1 MHHDYNRAPSFGL
14 TCCAQAILWPEVSSN
29 ANPMQTISLLWHQEG
44 TKRFRPPVLLVPL
57 FSATVLA
64 AVSSTAVGKALLWDT
79 VTPQAETLNLEDR
92 TAWKAVPNDLLQLE
106 AQPAKASSDPGYY
119 GREFLFKGDA
129 VVENNKFV
137 VVFWSA
143 KGQVVIYPRSSATS
157 QTTDSET
164 LQLGK
169 ALAELTSL
177 ESDSAPTTIKHVE
190 LIRNAADR
198 VVLQVTF
205 SAKGAPETSAT
216 FSFDQSEIIE
226 AKPAAATKGMTIRA
240 PLSYGIAPS
249 FVGDDLIFAPADYPS
264 AKQLTIPADNFFL
277 GLVNGENSQL
287 VLAWPAGEQRLRLNL
302 AQGHPSIDSL
312 DFENDGQSFY
322 LAALSAPG
330 IWHKETLE
338 ASFLEKDT
346 KVNWQK
352 PFAARW
358 KTQLYEEETKTTFA
372 FRQTKGDIWRGV
384 PGSYNYPVW
393 FEGDSAF
400 YHLSKKVPPKGESI
414 IYFLEGQ
421 DTPTSVSTPVD
432 ILNGSLGRQFA
443 EPILDLA
450 GRKLRTHH
458 RRGGEGVRRA
468 CTCGCTEAIQ
478 AVFENHEEASNKEY
492 IRGALDDMVYFV
504 HCHVERINEY
514 RKFAEALTG
523 YLNSRASSTPEL
535 KTYLDD
541 LAQIVGRI
549 PQEYDVQ
556 KDNMKSFQYADD
568 LVQKTLAL
576 THKADTNNL
585 TAYMDLLKAWRGM
598 GGAQDYVLAQ
608 CHTITRRLCQAAGY
622 GCAEQPKALA
632 IAKEVRDRCRKIL
645 RTPDGYEIW
654 ADY

>member
-1 MHHDYNRAPSFGL
+1 
-14 TCCAQAILWPEVSSN
+14 
-29 ANPMQTISLLWHQEG
+29 MQTISLLWPHQEG
-44 TKRFRPPVLLVPL
+44 TKRFRPPVFLAAL
-57 FSATVLA
+57 FSATALA
-64 AVSSTAVGKALLWDT
+64 AASTNAVAKVILWDT
-79 VTPQAETLNLEDR
+79 MTPQMETLNLEDR
-92 TAWKAVPNDLLQLE
+92 TAWNAVPNDLLQLE
-106 AQPAKASSDPGYY
+106 TQPAKASSDPGYY

-137 VVFWSA
+137 VVFWST
-143 KGQVVIYPRSSATS
+143 KGQVVIYPKSSAASRTA
-157 QTTDSET
+157 DSEK
-164 LQLGK
+164 LQLGN
-169 ALAELTSL
+169 ALAELTPL
-177 ESDSAPTTIKHVE
+177 GSDSARTTIKQVE
-190 LIRNAADR
+190 LIRNAGDR
-198 VVLQVTF
+198 VVLRVAF
-205 SAKGAPETSAT
+205 SAKGATPETSAT

-226 AKPAAATKGMTIRA
+226 AKPAAAMKGMTIRA

-249 FVGDDLIFAPADYPS
+249 FIGDDLIFAPADYPS

-277 GLVNGENSQL
+277 GLVTGENSQL
-287 VLAWPAGEQRLRLNL
+287 VLAWPAGQQRLQLNL
-302 AQGHPSIDSL
+302 AQGHASIDSL

-322 LAALSAPG
+322 LAPASAPG

-358 KTQLYEEETKTTFA
+358 KTQLYEEETKTAFA

-393 FEGDSAF
+393 FEGDRAF

-478 AVFENHEEASNKEY
+478 TVFENHEEASNKEY

-504 HCHVERINEY
+504 HCHVERINQY
-514 RKFAEALTG
+514 QKFAEELIG
-523 YLNSRASSTPEL
+523 YLNSQASSSAEL

-541 LAQIVGRI
+541 LEQIVGRL
-549 PQEYDVQ
+549 PQEYEVQ
-556 KDNMKSFQYADD
+556 KDNMKSFQYADE

-576 THKADTNNL
+576 TLKADTNNVS
-585 TAYMDLLKAWRGM
+585 AYMDLLKAWRGM

-622 GCAEQPKALA
+622 GCVEQPKALP
-632 IAKEVRDRCRKIL
+632 IAREIRDRCRTIL